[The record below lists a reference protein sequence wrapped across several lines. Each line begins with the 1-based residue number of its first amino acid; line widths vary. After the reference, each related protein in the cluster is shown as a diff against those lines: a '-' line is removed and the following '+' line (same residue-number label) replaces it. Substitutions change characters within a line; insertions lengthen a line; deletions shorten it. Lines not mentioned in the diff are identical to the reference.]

1 MYKNNML
8 LEDAFDHVRSRRGV
22 ISPNLN
28 FMQQLKE
35 FEKDIFG
42 EKVYDIPD
50 SVSSISTSLAS
61 VDFDISCSSTSNSD
75 FSSSG
80 GGAFD
85 FTFASSSVPPLSPRE
100 LVSPS

>member
-1 MYKNNML
+1 MFKNSMV
-8 LEDAFDHVRSRRGV
+8 LEDAFDHVRARRGV

-35 FEKDIFG
+35 YEKSLFG
-42 EKVYDIPD
+42 GKVYEISD

-61 VDFDISCSSTSNSD
+61 VDFDVSSSSTTVSD
-75 FSSSG
+75 YSASS
-80 GGAFD
+80 GAFD
-85 FTFASSSVPPLSPRE
+85 FTFASSGVPPVSPRE